1 MCLCW
6 WDPTDLVWTRGAG
19 CMDVCVCGVLYDVA
33 VLACHKTST
42 LLVNKSRTY
51 FSEPL
56 ILFVLYFFRT
66 AGGYCQS
73 PKQGV
78 SYHRTTATRVHTWR
92 FGTRSCA
99 QPRPPHSFL
108 LRAKPY
114 SARGLNPACCR
125 GVPSCTRLR
134 RGMWIARP
142 ERSSW
147 LENSKRS
154 PVVGPEVSAE
164 GWQCASQRAGVRATS

>member
-1 MCLCW
+1 MYF
-6 WDPTDLVWTRGAG
+6 TVI
-19 CMDVCVCGVLYDVA
+19 VA
-33 VLACHKTST
+33 AFACHKTST
-42 LLVNKSRTY
+42 LLVNVENVFHRASHS
-51 FSEPL
+51 FCL
-56 ILFVLYFFRT
+56 ILFPDGRRLLSKSETGCELSSYY
-66 AGGYCQS
+66 GYTCAHLA
-73 PKQGV
+73 V
-78 SYHRTTATRVHTWR
+78 
-92 FGTRSCA
+92 RSCA

-164 GWQCASQRAGVRATS
+164 GWQCASQRAGVRATSWMDDPNPHGLARFAGLPWAG